1 MNNKQWTTLLG
12 LLALWF
18 WFSLHSAETTVALT
32 NSNGLPGT
40 MVEIDAGK
48 YATLQDAL
56 DQVPAEGGVV
66 RLPAGLFEIN
76 QPLLIT
82 SENTTLAGVGPGTHI
97 KNLNQKGLPTLQ
109 LRPATRD
116 EDTRARI
123 WRLQIENLRLSGTEQ
138 CGDGIL
144 AEGVNEIFIQ
154 GVSVDHHGGHGIHMV
169 DCYEDPRIADCI
181 ITYNKKAGV
190 YINKGHDIV
199 VNANQFEENED
210 ALVCIDSFNLCMN
223 GNNLDDHLRHGVV
236 IENTYGSVLSGN
248 MIEECMGTAII
259 LDRDCYGITLSA
271 NVIAHDMGGGI
282 DLRDAHGCTVS
293 ANTFTLLHHFS
304 VRVSGASSRNTIS
317 ANSFCNSHIGG
328 QEKRKLVDENNDPIR
343 IDMGTGVVLDATS
356 SITIVG
362 NTFSG
367 LAGSAVTATNAC
379 EDILVTSNVVADV
392 NRRLPA
398 GSPVFDVSNDS
409 TVEMNSNIGTD

>member
-1 MNNKQWTTLLG
+1 M
-12 LLALWF
+12 
-18 WFSLHSAETTVALT
+18 
-32 NSNGLPGT
+32 
-40 MVEIDAGK
+40 
-48 YATLQDAL
+48 
-56 DQVPAEGGVV
+56 
-66 RLPAGLFEIN
+66 
-76 QPLLIT
+76 
-82 SENTTLAGVGPGTHI
+82 
-97 KNLNQKGLPTLQ
+97 NLNQKGLPTLQ
-109 LRPATRD
+109 LRPVTRD
-116 EDTRARI
+116 KNTRARI
-123 WRLQIENLRLSGTEQ
+123 WRLQIENLRLSGTEK

-210 ALVCIDSFNLCMN
+210 ALVCVDSFNLCMN

-259 LDRDCYGITLSA
+259 LDRDCYGITISA

-304 VRVSGASSRNTIS
+304 VRVSGDSSRNTIS

-328 QEKRKLVDENNDPIR
+328 EEKRKLVDENNDPIR
-343 IDMGTGVVLDATS
+343 IDMGTGVVLDATA

-379 EDILVTSNVVADV
+379 EDILVTSNVIADV

-409 TVEMNSNIGTD
+409 TVEVNSNIGTD